1 MSWIAECLSRVTRPM
16 RLRLRRTVTTLSLT
30 SLSLTVLSPSV
41 LAVEYNMP
49 VGVTAVSREI
59 HSLHMIIFWICVVI
73 GIVVF
78 GVMGYAMIKHRKSR
92 GAVSASFHENTRIEI
107 LWTAIPLLILVV
119 MAVPATA
126 TLKDM
131 YDASESALDVKIT
144 GHQWRWQYE
153 YLGED
158 VAFTSSLATPR
169 EQINNT
175 AAKGEHYLLE
185 VDNPLVLP
193 INRKVRF
200 LTTSADVIHSWWVP
214 DFGVKKDA
222 IPGFINEAWTRIE
235 TPGTYRGQCTELC
248 GKDHGFMPVVV
259 ETLPEAEFDE
269 WLIARKAEAE
279 AALNDAGRDWSLEEL
294 MEKGEKT
301 YATICASCHQP
312 DGQGMP
318 PAFPSLVGSAIV
330 TQDMQAHIDIVVNG
344 KAGTP
349 MAAFADVLSPV
360 ELAAVITYERNA
372 WGNDTGEL
380 VQPAVIKEQLSQ

>member
-1 MSWIAECLSRVTRPM
+1 M
-16 RLRLRRTVTTLSLT
+16 RLRLRRTVTT
-30 SLSLTVLSPSV
+30 LSLTVLSPSV

-185 VDNPLVLP
+185 VGNPLVLP

-259 ETLPEAEFDE
+259 EALPEAEFDE

>member
-1 MSWIAECLSRVTRPM
+1 MSWIAECLSRVTALRWRRSWRP
-16 RLRLRRTVTTLSLT
+16 LAAVSLMG
-30 SLSLTVLSPSV
+30 LVP
-41 LAVEYNMP
+41 AAWGVEYNMP

-78 GVMGYAMIKHRKSR
+78 GVMGYAMVKHRKSR
-92 GAVSASFHENTRIEI
+92 GAVAASFHENTRIEI

-200 LTTSADVIHSWWVP
+200 LTTSSDVIHSWWVP

-259 ETLPEAEFDE
+259 EALPEAEFDE

-279 AALNDAGRDWSLEEL
+279 ASRNDAGRDWSLEEL

-301 YATICASCHQP
+301 YATICSACHQP
-312 DGQGMP
+312 DGQGML

>member
-1 MSWIAECLSRVTRPM
+1 MSWIAECLSRVTA
-16 RLRLRRTVTTLSLT
+16 LRWRRSWRSLT
-30 SLSLTVLSPSV
+30 AVSLMGLVP
-41 LAVEYNMP
+41 AAWGVEYNMP

-78 GVMGYAMIKHRKSR
+78 GVMGYAMVKHRKSR
-92 GAVSASFHENTRIEI
+92 GAVAASFHENTRIEI

-200 LTTSADVIHSWWVP
+200 LTTSSDVIHSWWVP

-259 ETLPEAEFDE
+259 EALPEAEFDE

-279 AALNDAGRDWSLEEL
+279 ASRNDAGRDWSLEEL

-301 YATICASCHQP
+301 YATICSACHQP